1 MTIEIEAGAS
11 QLQCSMRP
19 ISAHLILTSGRL
31 RAVIRVAGESGRIS
45 RMALYRLDFQRCCAG
60 DLEVLG

>member
-1 MTIEIEAGAS
+1 MTVELEAGAS

-31 RAVIRVAGESGRIS
+31 RAVIHVAGESGRIS
-45 RMALYRLDFQRCCAG
+45 RIALSRLDFQRCCAR
-60 DLEVLG
+60 DVEVLD

>member
-1 MTIEIEAGAS
+1 MTIEMEAGAS

-19 ISAHLILTSGRL
+19 ISSHLILTSGRL
-31 RAVIRVAGESGRIS
+31 RAVIHVADESGCIS
-45 RMALYRLDFQRCCAG
+45 RMALSRLDFQRCCTG